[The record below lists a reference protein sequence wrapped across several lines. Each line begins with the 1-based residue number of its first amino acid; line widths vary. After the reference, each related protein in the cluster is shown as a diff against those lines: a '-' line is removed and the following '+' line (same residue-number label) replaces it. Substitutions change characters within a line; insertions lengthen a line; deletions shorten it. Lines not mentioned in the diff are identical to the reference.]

1 MIRTTVLNNYGCV
14 DECVDN
20 PTGTHPVPH
29 RGSHVQDDG
38 VAWLGVQDAGLGVSI
53 VVVRGASQ

>member
-1 MIRTTVLNNYGCV
+1 MLNNYGCV

-53 VVVRGASQ
+53 VVVRGARQ